1 MTQQNALIQ
10 SILRTLK
17 VETERSGMAGQL
29 LVDSL
34 RTALAIHLLR
44 KYCTTYPKLS
54 SDSNGLSQS
63 SLKQVIEYIHEHL
76 HQDLR
81 LVQLSAIAQISSYH
95 QRNG

>member
-1 MTQQNALIQ
+1 M
-10 SILRTLK
+10 K

-44 KYCTTYPKLS
+44 KYCTTHPKLS

-63 SLKQVIEYIHEHL
+63 SLKQVIEYIH
-76 HQDLR
+76 QDLR